1 MEPIMAHRKTRRT
14 YDSTGRVAQA
24 QRARLAMLDGAESLL
39 LANGYHATTVAA
51 IARAVG
57 VSVETLYKSF
67 GGKPGLVRA
76 IRERRLGGSGPVH
89 AEQRSERVRA
99 DSTDGH
105 ALVAQWGRLTAEV
118 APLVAPILLLVRD
131 AATADPELR
140 TLQDELDADRRRRMR
155 ANAKHL
161 HDAGYLRDGIS
172 LAHATDVLWTFSAPE
187 FFELLVLRRG
197 WAVVRFGAFV
207 GDSIAAA
214 LLRPI

>member
-1 MEPIMAHRKTRRT
+1 MAHRKTRRT
-14 YDSTGRVAQA
+14 YDSTSRLAQA

-39 LANGYHATTVAA
+39 LANGYHATTVVA
-51 IARAVG
+51 IAHAVG

-76 IRERRLGGSGPVH
+76 IRERRLGGSGRVH
-89 AEQRSERVRA
+89 AEQRSERARA

-105 ALVAQWGRLTAEV
+105 ALVAEWGRLTAEV

-161 HDAGYLRDGIS
+161 HDAGHLRDGIS

-197 WAVVRFGAFV
+197 WGVVRFGAFV

-214 LLRPI
+214 LLRR